1 MNEEYDKH
9 STCTLTHEKIL
20 FAAFQSSCREGTAQS
35 DTLLIRT
42 VPILIKY

>member
-1 MNEEYDKH
+1 MNKEYDKNN
-9 STCTLTHEKIL
+9 TCTLIHEKI
-20 FAAFQSSCREGTAQS
+20 FFPAFQFSCREGTAQS